1 MVARGRLIVLGLTLK
16 QTAVAEDTVAMLASQ
31 LGLFDRASVSSP
43 NSGADLGYIL
53 TDFLNERRRRNIRR
67 GFRGMLAQKISWV
80 CQSFRRDINQF
91 HSPLIKPC
99 KTGGLFHLSISTW
112 YVSLYQK
119 IFITKTLTD
128 FRRTVET
135 TVDPRID

>member
-1 MVARGRLIVLGLTLK
+1 MVAHGRLIVLGLTLK

-53 TDFLNERRRRNIRR
+53 TDFLNDG
-67 GFRGMLAQKISWV
+67 GFGACSARKFPG
-80 CQSFRRDINQF
+80 CQSFRRDISQF

>member
-1 MVARGRLIVLGLTLK
+1 MVAHGRLIVLGLTLK

-80 CQSFRRDINQF
+80 CQSFRRDISQF

-99 KTGGLFHLSISTW
+99 KSGDYFIS
-112 YVSLYQK
+112 
-119 IFITKTLTD
+119 
-128 FRRTVET
+128 
-135 TVDPRID
+135 

>member
-1 MVARGRLIVLGLTLK
+1 MVAHGRLSVLGLTLK

-53 TDFLNERRRRNIRR
+53 TDFLNEGRRRNIRR

-80 CQSFRRDINQF
+80 SQSFRRDVSQF

-99 KTGGLFHLSISTW
+99 KSGDYFISRFQLGTF
-112 YVSLYQK
+112 LYIK
-119 IFITKTLTD
+119 RYLLRKL
-128 FRRTVET
+128 
-135 TVDPRID
+135 